1 MLVELSNCNFS
12 LIARRVTMVEKL
24 DLSYFSKIGVLTVA
38 RKTDLVQV
46 EV

>member
-24 DLSYFSKIGVLTVA
+24 DLCILF
-38 RKTDLVQV
+38 
-46 EV
+46 